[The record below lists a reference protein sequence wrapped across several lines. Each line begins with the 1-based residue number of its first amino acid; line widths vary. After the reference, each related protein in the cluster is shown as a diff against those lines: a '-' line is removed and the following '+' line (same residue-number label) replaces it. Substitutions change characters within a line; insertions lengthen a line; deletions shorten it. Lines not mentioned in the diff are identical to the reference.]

1 MAFFTI
7 RVSPVHGIEDAVVYL
22 GLRNTDEK
30 GIYVT
35 AEGKRLKA
43 HKEAD
48 GSYSLEPD
56 AQ

>member
-7 RVSPVHGIEDAVVYL
+7 RISPVHSVEAAIAYL

-30 GIYVT
+30 GIYQT
-35 AEGKRLKA
+35 AEGKRLKV
-43 HKEAD
+43 HKEED

-56 AQ
+56 ER

>member
-7 RVSPVHGIEDAVVYL
+7 RISPVHGVEAALVYL
-22 GLRNTDEK
+22 GLRNAGD

-43 HKEAD
+43 HQEAD

-56 AQ
+56 EK